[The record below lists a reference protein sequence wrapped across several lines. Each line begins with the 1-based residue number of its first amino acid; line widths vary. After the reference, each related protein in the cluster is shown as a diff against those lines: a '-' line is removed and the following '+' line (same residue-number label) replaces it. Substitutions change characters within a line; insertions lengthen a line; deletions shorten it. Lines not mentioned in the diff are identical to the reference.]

1 MNSCAREF
9 TQQLHNNKVGLMST
23 NYNIYRKYKKQ
34 MADPLY
40 GCICYVMCFCVCID
54 MLSVSRLMMFV
65 LTNDELLVTKSN
77 ANKKFTFGLRALHC
91 SPNVHVNILN
101 IFKSCM
107 FYWFRCFAMCLFHQF
122 QAAVVFLSE
131 HQLCIK
137 FCQSYIVV
145 VQ

>member
-9 TQQLHNNKVGLMST
+9 TQQFFSRRKWDLCSHTTTFTG
-23 NYNIYRKYKKQ
+23 NIRNRWQ
-34 MADPLY
+34 IHC
-40 GCICYVMCFCVCID
+40 CICYVMCFCVCID

-107 FYWFRCFAMCLFHQF
+107 FYWFRCFAMYLFHQF
-122 QAAVVFLSE
+122 QAAVVFWSE